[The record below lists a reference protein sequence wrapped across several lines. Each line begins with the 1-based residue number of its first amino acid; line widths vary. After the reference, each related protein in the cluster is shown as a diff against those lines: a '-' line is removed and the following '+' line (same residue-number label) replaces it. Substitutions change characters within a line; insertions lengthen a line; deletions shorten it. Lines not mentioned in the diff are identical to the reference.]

1 LFILFRSHQSNFVLF
16 PPKLEGC
23 TVVDLG
29 CGVGRDVFILSKLVG
44 ENGKIIGI
52 DSEKD
57 QVNIILYFRREMHS
71 FRLKRTQ
78 IRGRSAVPQ
87 PPHWIK
93 HVLNLIY
100 LSTLS
105 SVYPSSINLNI

>member
-29 CGVGRDVFILSKLVG
+29 CGIGRDVFILSKLVG
-44 ENGKIIGI
+44 ENGRVIGI

-57 QVNIILYFRREMHS
+57 QVNFFCHILF
-71 FRLKRTQ
+71 
-78 IRGRSAVPQ
+78 IRNK
-87 PPHWIK
+87 IF
-93 HVLNLIY
+93 
-100 LSTLS
+100 
-105 SVYPSSINLNI
+105 